1 MCFPSLF
8 IQTIIEVYRSK
19 SKAHNLFFPVFIY
32 KVLRFFGLDSFPFLE
47 LVHIADPIGAA
58 FLKQQQAQMKSAKP
72 STEISK
78 RPRGEAFIATPTS
91 GDQPAAQEI
100 LVDPA
105 TDDTVDP
112 IAAPPLSLYAM
123 METFMTTQATNG
135 QLIDEL
141 LTEVDVLRANFAEYR
156 SAFPPPPLSNP

>member
-1 MCFPSLF
+1 
-8 IQTIIEVYRSK
+8 
-19 SKAHNLFFPVFIY
+19 
-32 KVLRFFGLDSFPFLE
+32 
-47 LVHIADPIGAA
+47 
-58 FLKQQQAQMKSAKP
+58 MKSAKP

-78 RPRGEAFIATPTS
+78 RPRGEASIATPTS
-91 GDQPAAQEI
+91 GDQPATEEI

-141 LTEVDVLRANFAEYR
+141 LTEVDALRANFAEYR
-156 SAFPPPPLSNP
+156 SAFPHPPPSNP

>member
-1 MCFPSLF
+1 
-8 IQTIIEVYRSK
+8 
-19 SKAHNLFFPVFIY
+19 
-32 KVLRFFGLDSFPFLE
+32 
-47 LVHIADPIGAA
+47 
-58 FLKQQQAQMKSAKP
+58 MKSAKP

-91 GDQPAAQEI
+91 GDQPAAEEI

-123 METFMTTQATNG
+123 METFMTTKAAHE
-135 QLIDEL
+135 QLIDKL
-141 LTEVDVLRANFAEYR
+141 LTKVAVLRANFAEYR
-156 SAFPPPPLSNP
+156 SAFPPPLPSDS

>member
-1 MCFPSLF
+1 
-8 IQTIIEVYRSK
+8 
-19 SKAHNLFFPVFIY
+19 
-32 KVLRFFGLDSFPFLE
+32 
-47 LVHIADPIGAA
+47 
-58 FLKQQQAQMKSAKP
+58 MKSAKP

-78 RPRGEAFIATPTS
+78 RPIGEAFIATPTS
-91 GDQPAAQEI
+91 GDQPAAEEI

-112 IAAPPLSLYAM
+112 IAAPLSLDAM

-156 SAFPPPPLSNP
+156 SAFPHPSPSNP